1 MASGLGKLCFRCGVD
16 IAAKPQYLDAY
27 KRSLCQACAGEELA
41 PDGTIPL
48 APEEEAHS
56 TRLPCASCGTPLPH
70 GSNTCRACAKVFVPE
85 EAPAPSAREKKEA
98 SRRTTRF
105 CRHCKYD
112 MTGVPGDICPE
123 CGERTSF
130 SRREHLDEYSAQVAR
145 EAYRR
150 PLIYLAVGT
159 VLAMLFLLGYSW
171 QASLVYPLMFPIRLG
186 ACLVAYVFVGL
197 AWMGFDYSW
206 RLIAVNLAAAL
217 ALSDAVYSLLSL
229 AMVIPSI
236 ITGLASLT
244 VFAAI
249 LNDLL
254 DWEIRDSMILGVLG
268 WVFGIVVGLVILALV
283 L

>member
-1 MASGLGKLCFRCGVD
+1 
-16 IAAKPQYLDAY
+16 
-27 KRSLCQACAGEELA
+27 
-41 PDGTIPL
+41 
-48 APEEEAHS
+48 
-56 TRLPCASCGTPLPH
+56 
-70 GSNTCRACAKVFVPE
+70 
-85 EAPAPSAREKKEA
+85 
-98 SRRTTRF
+98 
-105 CRHCKYD
+105 